1 MTFREIYRNVIRIC
15 QIFLVQVRHCSTCVS
30 KIFCFVIVFISMISI
45 TCFCQFWTET
55 YFFNGNINGN
65 FLLLFWFAKIDAL
78 SILQW
83 SILLHKCFS
92 WFNGSNVTF
101 KGQLNKDQFVKRT
114 HSNEYGFRNVQIL
127 KIELALTNDSLK
139 KWPTN
144 FAMNMDSEKRKLDF

>member
-1 MTFREIYRNVIRIC
+1 MIWIC

-55 YFFNGNINGN
+55 YFFNGN

-92 WFNGSNVTF
+92 WFNGSKVTF
-101 KGQLNKDQFVKRT
+101 KGQLHQDQFVKRT
-114 HSNEYGFRNVQIL
+114 YGNEYGLRKAQIL
-127 KIELALTNDSLK
+127 KIELALSNDSMK
-139 KWPTN
+139 KWPN
-144 FAMNMDSEKRKLDF
+144 PRVSEHSFLSP